1 MVTSFFY
8 MPHADTRLIHAVLK
22 KITAAD
28 SERAWVEGY
37 QNKLDLHVVT
47 T

>member
-28 SERAWVEGY
+28 SEREYNDTRTSW
-37 QNKLDLHVVT
+37 T
-47 T
+47 CIS